1 MRRPWPNALARS
13 RVQVSPSC
21 QRYRQPHAENVN
33 DHPEDHP
40 LERKS
45 SPFAVGGKRYH
56 DVPHQ
61 EVDHHPIKGTRN
73 VDVLKQEANPA
84 TELYINDGC
93 RKGDEKVQEQTEQCY
108 RVPAIERASAE
119 YAASDPLQNQHR
131 VDAVETTIDN
141 KCGSN
146 IQHSAK
152 SASADYCAK
161 SRMWQN
167 PMSFCSHSGTS
178 RH

>member
-1 MRRPWPNALARS
+1 MNVAVKAMNKCKNRPS
-13 RVQVSPSC
+13 R
-21 QRYRQPHAENVN
+21 
-33 DHPEDHP
+33 
-40 LERKS
+40 
-45 SPFAVGGKRYH
+45 
-56 DVPHQ
+56 
-61 EVDHHPIKGTRN
+61 
-73 VDVLKQEANPA
+73 
-84 TELYINDGC
+84 
-93 RKGDEKVQEQTEQCY
+93 CY
-108 RVPAIERASAE
+108 RVPTIERASAE

-141 KCGSN
+141 KRGSN